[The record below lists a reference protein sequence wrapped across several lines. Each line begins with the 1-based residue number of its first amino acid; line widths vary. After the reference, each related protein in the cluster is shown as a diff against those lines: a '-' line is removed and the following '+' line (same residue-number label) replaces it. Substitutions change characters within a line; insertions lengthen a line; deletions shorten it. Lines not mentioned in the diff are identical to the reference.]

1 MYKWSS
7 ARHHFSF
14 IKQEIIISK
23 ELCYLEFIQPAFD
36 ISPVMFDVKF
46 LMLPRLPLIFVE
58 ASATLRPV
66 IFAAFFKLAKMFL
79 IFPPEQPAMISF
91 VNNWGIWQHFDS
103 FYKVLID

>member
-1 MYKWSS
+1 
-7 ARHHFSF
+7 
-14 IKQEIIISK
+14 
-23 ELCYLEFIQPAFD
+23 
-36 ISPVMFDVKF
+36 MFDVKF
-46 LMLPRLPLIFVE
+46 LMLPKLPLTFVE

-103 FYKVLID
+103 FYKVLIDLAEAFKECEAILLTIQGCNWVGPVASLLCELRITNHS